1 MENKNKISTD
11 EAIFEIKEEAIKEL
25 KKTPLLNNNTV
36 IGQDRALEAL
46 QKGLGIKTRG
56 YNLFVMGCPGT
67 GRKTAI
73 LNQLEQL
80 NESTEK
86 LEDVLYVYNFK
97 QPLKPMSII
106 LKSGAGIKFKTEL
119 EKIQLDLIDKLSS
132 IEKNETYSLN
142 RKIIIEG
149 SNRHHEKILAEFE
162 NEIKEQGFS
171 SITTD
176 DNSLDL
182 YPIIDGNPISF
193 EDLQQKIPNYLENPT
208 WQELR
213 NKYYELLDKLT
224 KVSSALAE
232 NQKNTEEKITVIQKE
247 MARPIIEEEFKPLLD
262 EFSPNNSIKNLETFI
277 CDMKIDILDHLAFF
291 IKSNISQKKKN
302 SVSRYKVNL
311 FCDNSSLTKVPIV
324 QEELPTFVNL
334 FGTIEASQNGP
345 EVPDTGHLRLRSGA
359 IHKARGGYL
368 ILRIS
373 EILKEEGAWPYLKQI
388 LQTGEMEIQSPPLS
402 SQMASSIKP
411 EKISMKLKVI
421 MLGVEQT
428 YDILYQ
434 EDPDFAKL
442 FKICSEFDS
451 SMKRTPEAMRQYIA
465 FITDYTQKFGL
476 LPADDSAIASII
488 REGSSLSEYR
498 SKLSTK
504 FNLIADLLVDSD
516 YYSRKDGK
524 QNISKNEIQKALARR
539 EYLYCLPK
547 EKFLD
552 MVSTDEIIL
561 PTTGTS
567 IGAVNGLAVLDRGYY
582 SFGIPVVVTARAAPG
597 SKGLI
602 NVEGEAG
609 LSGEIYDKALYIIQ
623 GLLRGRYAREIPLM
637 ISATICFE
645 QSYSPVDGDSA
656 SCAELFSLL
665 SAITEI
671 PLRRDIAITGSINQ
685 QGLVQPVGGISEKI
699 EGFFDV
705 CSLKGLS
712 GTQGVIIPKSNLGNL
727 ILSQRVENAIKEGKF
742 SIWTISCID
751 EGVEILSGIPS
762 GNEISPGEFP
772 KNTFN
777 SIVREK
783 LREYSEKINLQNK

>member
-1 MENKNKISTD
+1 MEKDCKISID
-11 EAIFEIKEEAIKEL
+11 EAIFDIKEETVKEL
-25 KKTPLLNNNTV
+25 KKTPFLNHNTI
-36 IGQDRALEAL
+36 IGQDRALEAM
-46 QKGLGIKTRG
+46 QKCLGIKTRG

-73 LNQLEQL
+73 LNQLESL
-80 NESTEK
+80 NETTEN

-106 LKSGAGIKFKTEL
+106 LKAGEGVKFKTEIERL
-119 EKIQLDLIDKLSS
+119 QIELIDKLSS

-149 SNRHHEKILAEFE
+149 SNHYHEKILAEFE
-162 NEIKEQGFS
+162 NEVKAQGFS
-171 SITTD
+171 SITTEE
-176 DNSLDL
+176 NALDL
-182 YPIIDGNPISF
+182 YPIIDGSPISF
-193 EDLQQKIPNYLENPT
+193 DELKQKIPNYLEDST

-213 NKYYELLDKLT
+213 NKYYELLDTLT
-224 KVSSALAE
+224 KVSSEIAE
-232 NQKNTEEKITVIQKE
+232 NQKNTEEKIAIIQKE
-247 MARPIIEEEFKPLLD
+247 MARPIIEEEFIPFLK
-262 EFSPNNSIKNLETFI
+262 EFNPNNENENLEEFI
-277 CDMKIDILDHLAFF
+277 YNMKIDILEHLGFF
-291 IKSNISQKKKN
+291 LKENISQKKKN
-302 SVSRYKVNL
+302 SVSRYKINL
-311 FCDNSSLTKVPIV
+311 FCDNSTLKKVPVI

-334 FGTIEASQNGP
+334 FGTIEANSNGP
-345 EVPDTGHLRLRSGA
+345 EISDTGHLRLRSGA

-388 LQTGEMEIQSPPLS
+388 LQTGEIEIQSPPFS
-402 SQMASSIKP
+402 SQMASTLKP
-411 EKISMKLKVI
+411 EKIPMNLKVI
-421 MLGVEQT
+421 ILGVEQT

-442 FKICSEFDS
+442 FKVCAEFDS
-451 SMKRTPEAMRQYIA
+451 SMKKTPEAMRQYIT
-465 FITDYTQKFGL
+465 FVEDYTKKFGL
-476 LPADDSAIASII
+476 LPADDSAISSII
-488 REGSSLSEYR
+488 REGASLSEYR

-504 FNLIADLLVDSD
+504 FNLIADLLIDSD
-516 YYSRKDGK
+516 YYSRKNSK
-524 QNISKNEIQKALARR
+524 QSISKVEIQKALERR
-539 EYLYCLPK
+539 EYLYRLPK

-567 IGAVNGLAVLDRGYY
+567 VGAVNGLAVLDRGYY

-645 QSYSPVDGDSA
+645 QSYSSVDGDSA

-685 QGLVQPVGGISEKI
+685 QGMVQPVGGISEKI

-727 ILSQRVENAIKEGKF
+727 ILSQRVENAIKDNKF
-742 SIWTISCID
+742 FIWTISCID
-751 EGVEILSGIPS
+751 EGLEILSGMKS
-762 GNEISPGEFP
+762 GNEISPGVFP
-772 KNTFN
+772 ENTFN
-777 SIVREK
+777 SFVREK
-783 LREYSEKINLQNK
+783 LKEYSEKITKQIN